1 MLKYKKGNLVTAW
14 LSNEVDILVHSCNC
28 FHTFGSG
35 IAKEIRER
43 IPEAYQADLK
53 TERGSVFKLG
63 DYTQYEAPNGQLV
76 INLYGQYD
84 YGRTGQRYTEYG
96 SLNLGLGLLGNNLD
110 LSKPYVIGVPKLG
123 CGLGGG
129 DWELVESMLEFH
141 LSDWWDVT
149 VYEL

>member
-1 MLKYKKGNLVTAW
+1 MLKYEKGNLVTAW
-14 LSNEVDILVHSCNC
+14 LDGEVDVLIHQANC
-28 FHTFGSG
+28 FNTFGSG

-53 TERGSVFKLG
+53 TERGSVLKLG
-63 DYTQYEAPNGQLV
+63 DYTMYEAPNGQMV

-84 YGRTGQRYTEYG
+84 YGRTGRRYTEYG
-96 SLNLGLGLLGNNLD
+96 SLHLGLDLLSGNLSY
-110 LSKPYVIGVPKLG
+110 SKPYVIGLPKLG

-129 DWELVESMLEFH
+129 DWAIVESLVDLH
-141 LSDWWDVT
+141 LSGWWDVV